1 MLLASAVTFDPY
13 LGDVVST
20 WSAGGSVCAVPR
32 QSVLSLLGE
41 AIKVRRLLVL
51 RADQMLRHRCQC
63 PSLIYVVCDPWSL
76 IFGA

>member
-1 MLLASAVTFDPY
+1 VLLASAVTFDPF

-41 AIKVRRLLVL
+41 AIKVRV
-51 RADQMLRHRCQC
+51 
-63 PSLIYVVCDPWSL
+63 PWSRMQDSVHL
-76 IFGA
+76 